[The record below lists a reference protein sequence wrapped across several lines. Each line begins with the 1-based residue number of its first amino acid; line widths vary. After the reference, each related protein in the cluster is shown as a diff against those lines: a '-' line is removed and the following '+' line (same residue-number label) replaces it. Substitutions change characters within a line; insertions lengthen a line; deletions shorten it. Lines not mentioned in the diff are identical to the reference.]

1 VAIGLADSAGVIGK
15 GGVAEALQVTAAV
28 VVLFGLAG
36 FGPSRLL
43 LPAALR
49 PYELVWILPVGACAV
64 TLEMAMFVYAF
75 VPFDWALVA
84 TVALSAALA
93 VVAWRRSPGPPAG
106 AKAGRA
112 SWGVQL
118 VPLYVA
124 LLIGAIALVPMFRS
138 GFATVIGNGSDAHLA
153 VGTAQFLQNHHPTD
167 VAPEE
172 PVDQVPLVWR
182 SKPPIYLA
190 YGAVASA
197 AGMPPYQVIAPLAA
211 ALLALAGLGFWL
223 LARTMLGA
231 NAWTAGVVLGLVG
244 LNRVVLHTGMH
255 PYFNQMWGFFAMP
268 FAIVLAWVAIRQRS
282 LPAAVL
288 AAAFGGVLAFA
299 YPLALPIPLLAA
311 AVFLGVDRRARG
323 LPLIPRLRGRDRR
336 QLLWLLPAGAL
347 LAGPLNGIFEK
358 METSSQVVWP
368 GESLKSWGG
377 DLLSFFPE
385 RYFLGVDDPNVAA
398 ILLPAMAVGLVLALR
413 RAPKDA
419 RWGLG
424 AVVAFGF
431 FAALYFR
438 PRDYGFYFHFKA
450 LAFTAPLLVAVAA
463 VGLAK
468 LRWRW
473 ASVLVLVALLGATRD
488 GAQNILGETYDQ
500 LPRHMLA
507 LQTLDQ
513 RLPPGASVRLDLQTD
528 GRHFWI
534 AYMLHGQ
541 PLCSQAP
548 ILTTSY
554 PHVPISR
561 AADYVLA
568 DRGLLRPFDA
578 VGPRVARVG
587 GYSLYRL
594 KPNLPGGDRCS
605 LEMVQTVEKIR

>member
-1 VAIGLADSAGVIGK
+1 
-15 GGVAEALQVTAAV
+15 
-28 VVLFGLAG
+28 
-36 FGPSRLL
+36 
-43 LPAALR
+43 
-49 PYELVWILPVGACAV
+49 
-64 TLEMAMFVYAF
+64 M
-75 VPFDWALVA
+75 
-84 TVALSAALA
+84 
-93 VVAWRRSPGPPAG
+93 
-106 AKAGRA
+106 
-112 SWGVQL
+112 
-118 VPLYVA
+118 
-124 LLIGAIALVPMFRS
+124 
-138 GFATVIGNGSDAHLA
+138 
-153 VGTAQFLQNHHPTD
+153 
-167 VAPEE
+167 
-172 PVDQVPLVWR
+172 PLVWR
-182 SKPPIYLA
+182 SKPPIYLS

-197 AGMPPYQVIAPLAA
+197 AGLPPYQVIASLAA
-211 ALLALAGLGFWL
+211 ALLALAGLGFWV
-223 LARTMLGA
+223 LARTLLGA
-231 NAWTAGVVLGLVG
+231 GPWTAGVVLGLVG

-255 PYFNQMWGFFAMP
+255 PYFNQTWGFFAMP
-268 FAIVLAWVAIRQRS
+268 FAIVLAWGAVRQRS

-311 AVFLGVDRRARG
+311 GIFLAIDRRERG

-358 METSSQVVWP
+358 LETSSQVVWP

-385 RYFLGVDDPNVAA
+385 RWFLGVDDPNVAS
-398 ILLPAMAVGLVLALR
+398 ILLPALAVGLVLALA
-413 RAPKDA
+413 RAPKDL

-424 AVVAFGF
+424 AVVGFGF
-431 FAALYFR
+431 VAALYFR
-438 PRDYGFYFHFKA
+438 PRDFGFYFHFKA
-450 LAFTAPLLVAVAA
+450 LAFTAPLLVALAA
-463 VGLAK
+463 VGLSQ

-473 ASVLVLVALLGATRD
+473 ASILLLLALLGATRD
-488 GAQNILGETYDQ
+488 GAQNVIGETYDQ

-507 LQTLDQ
+507 LQDLDE
-513 RLPPGASVRLDLQTD
+513 RLPPDASVRLDLQTD

-548 ILTTSY
+548 ILNTSY

-568 DRGLLRPFDA
+568 DRGLRRPFDA
-578 VGPRVARVG
+578 VGPRVAAVG

-594 KPNLPGGDRCS
+594 RPGLPGGDRCS
-605 LEMVQTVEKIR
+605 LEMVQTVDRIR